1 MTYNKY
7 IFIYINLRFV
17 GGGSRHF
24 VLSHDLARKYSAI
37 TVLKITEMLRVLKY
51 IKQINDF
58 ASNYH

>member
-37 TVLKITEMLRVLKY
+37 IDRYRKSPRCYECLNILNK
-51 IKQINDF
+51 
-58 ASNYH
+58 

>member
-24 VLSHDLARKYSAI
+24 VLSHDLARKYS
-37 TVLKITEMLRVLKY
+37 VLKITEMLRVLKY